1 MADLTGR
8 ALRMMGVD
16 PGAAMQ
22 QLEVLSASLQQ
33 TAANT
38 AAIAQSLAVIDRR
51 LTRLE
56 HMILSLRSDTS
67 GATADSGA
75 PAPGAP
81 AAVPAQEA

>member
-38 AAIAQSLAVIDRR
+38 GAIAQSLAVIDRR

-56 HMILSLRSDTS
+56 NLIVSLRPDAS
-67 GATADSGA
+67 GTAATPGA
-75 PAPGAP
+75 PAPATT
-81 AAVPAQEA
+81 EA